1 MRSRLQQVHVLHV
14 VLLQV
19 LDVRVDTSRQV
30 DYFDT
35 INLCVP
41 LFRDFT
47 ETFGKAFQNTLVILK
62 QGKLDR
68 VGLHVIHNNVRVLE
82 QTTTSN
88 QLLESGLESFPIK
101 RGV

>member
-30 DYFDT
+30 DT